1 MAAPRTAPLPQLSIG
16 ALSRVTGIPIET
28 LRTWETRYGFPVP
41 ARRPSGHRVYA
52 STVVPRLR
60 RISEALAR
68 GHRAGQV
75 VAASEAALAALL
87 SEVMPDASPARRV
100 PASADGVADLVEAV
114 RHYDGADLTRRLLAD
129 WGRLGV
135 VPFLADRVGPLIEAI
150 GQQWSD
156 GALEIRHEH
165 FVTEQLS
172 ELLRALRAPLDQRAA
187 GPTAVLATLPG
198 EQHGLGLLMAALVL
212 SAAGVRVRVAG
223 TDLPVGEI
231 SSLAREIKTR
241 AVVVSVSLTGQPQA
255 ARHLRALRTRLPRTT
270 LLMVGG
276 QGAPAG
282 LAGTEHVASFDAL
295 DHRARRIVQPG

>member
-1 MAAPRTAPLPQLSIG
+1 MAAPRPASLPLLSIG

-28 LRTWETRYGFPVP
+28 IRTWETRYGFPEP
-41 ARRPSGHRVYA
+41 QRRPSGHRVYD

-87 SEVMPDASPARRV
+87 SEVMPGAVPTRRPPAG
-100 PASADGVADLVEAV
+100 ADGVDDLVEAV
-114 RHYDGADLTRRLLAD
+114 RRYDGVELTRRLLSD

-135 VPFLADRVGPLIEAI
+135 LIFLTDRVGPLVEAI

-156 GALEIRHEH
+156 GTLDIRHEH
-165 FVTEQLS
+165 FVTEQLAD
-172 ELLRALRAPLDQRAA
+172 LLRTLRAPLDERAT

-212 SAAGVRVRVAG
+212 AAAGVRVRLAG
-223 TDLPVGEI
+223 TDLPVTEI
-231 SSLAREIKTR
+231 AALAREIKTR
-241 AVVVSVSLTGQPQA
+241 AVVVSVSLSGQPQA
-255 ARHLRALRTRLPRTT
+255 ARQLRALRARLPRATA
-270 LLMVGG
+270 LLMGG
-276 QGAPAG
+276 QGAPAEVPG
-282 LAGTEHVASFDAL
+282 AEHVDSFDAL
-295 DHRARRIVQPG
+295 DHRARRIVRPG

>member
-1 MAAPRTAPLPQLSIG
+1 MAAPRTAPPPLLSIG

-41 ARRPSGHRVYA
+41 QRRPSGHRVYA

-75 VAASEAALAALL
+75 VAASEASLAALL
-87 SEVMPDASPARRV
+87 SEVMPDAVPARRA
-100 PASADGVADLVEAV
+100 PAPTEGVSDLVEAV
-114 RHYDGADLTRRLLAD
+114 RRYDGAEFARRLLAD

-135 VPFLADRVGPLIEAI
+135 VPFVADRVGPLVEAV
-150 GQQWSD
+150 GQQWSE

-165 FVTEQLS
+165 FVTERLG
-172 ELLRALRAPLDQRAA
+172 ELLRTLRAPLDQRAT

-198 EQHGLGLLMAALVL
+198 EQHGLGLLMAGLVL
-212 SAAGVRVRVAG
+212 SASGVRVRMAG
-223 TDLPVGEI
+223 TDLPVDEI
-231 SSLAREIKTR
+231 ASLAREIKTR
-241 AVVVSVSLTGQPQA
+241 AVVVSVSLTGQQHA
-255 ARHLRALRTRLPRTT
+255 ARHLRALRTRLPRIT
-270 LLMVGG
+270 LLLVGG
-276 QGAPAG
+276 QGAPPG
-282 LAGTEHVASFDAL
+282 LAGIEHLASFDAL